1 MTEQHRILVGDCIDM
16 MRTLP
21 DKSVHTC
28 VTSPPYFGLRDY
40 GVDGQ
45 IGLEKTP
52 AEFVARLVDVFR
64 EVRRVLRDDGTAW
77 VNMGDSYAGSW
88 GAHGRDDMGVGVSTI
103 SQRQVIA
110 SQRKAKATTHAEY
123 KPKDLMGMPWRLAF
137 ALQDDGWYLRQDIIW
152 HKPNPMPES
161 TRDRCT
167 KAHEY
172 LFLLSKSRRYHY
184 DSDAIREPANLT
196 GKGSANGF
204 RGGAYVNGT
213 TFDNTEG
220 GKRTQMGN
228 TVPPNNG
235 VGWGHGTDATAR
247 NRSRVKVPTG
257 WDTSTGDGG
266 HGAFHKDGAER
277 SRRDSFKRDDSKREQ
292 TIPGQTKGTHRPD
305 REESSWDI
313 ETRNKRSVWTVA
325 THSFKDAH
333 FATFPPDLIRPCVL
347 AGAPRGGVVL
357 DPFGGAGTTAV
368 VAMQEGRRSILC
380 ELNPDY
386 AAMAERRI
394 ATAWLDGAAQMDV
407 FHDAK
412 AVSG

>member
-1 MTEQHRILVGDCIDM
+1 
-16 MRTLP
+16 
-21 DKSVHTC
+21 
-28 VTSPPYFGLRDY
+28 
-40 GVDGQ
+40 
-45 IGLEKTP
+45 
-52 AEFVARLVDVFR
+52 
-64 EVRRVLRDDGTAW
+64 
-77 VNMGDSYAGSW
+77 
-88 GAHGRDDMGVGVSTI
+88 MGVGVSTI

-266 HGAFHKDGAER
+266 RGAFHKDGAER